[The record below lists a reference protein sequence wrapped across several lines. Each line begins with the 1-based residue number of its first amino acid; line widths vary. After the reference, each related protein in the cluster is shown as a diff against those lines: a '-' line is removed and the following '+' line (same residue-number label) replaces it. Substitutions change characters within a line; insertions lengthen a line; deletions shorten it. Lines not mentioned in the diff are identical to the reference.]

1 MDVNLMMSPA
11 EMAVVQRRVDGY
23 NAELKARGLAPER
36 DMGQDKYL
44 KLLITQL
51 RYQDPHNPL
60 QNHEFAAQ
68 MAQFSTLEQMTKMN
82 GSMEKFI
89 NSARLGESY
98 AMLGKEVSWYDIDTR
113 GLNSGIVNAIV
124 LTDNHPM
131 LRVGRIDIDPAE
143 IVGVRIPEAHAAQAY
158 AHAGQGAFTRAGREY
173 EAHARMAMPESEVL
187 FDSAEDTSLPV
198 VEVP

>member
-1 MDVNLMMSPA
+1 MDINVMMGPA
-11 EMAVVQRRVDGY
+11 EMAMAQRHVDGY
-23 NAELKARGLAPER
+23 NSELKARGIATER

-68 MAQFSTLEQMTKMN
+68 MAQFSALEQMTKMN

-98 AMLGKEVSWYDIDTR
+98 AMLGKEVSWYDIDTQE
-113 GLNSGIVNAIV
+113 LNSGIVNAIV
-124 LTDNHPM
+124 LTDNQPM
-131 LRVGRIDIDPAE
+131 LRVGSIELSPEAITG
-143 IVGVRIPEAHAAQAY
+143 IRIPESYAAYSY
-158 AHAGQGAFTRAGREY
+158 ADQNALARAAREY
-173 EAHARMAMPESEVL
+173 EAYVRTAEPEAG
-187 FDSAEDTSLPV
+187 FEDA
-198 VEVP
+198 VP